1 MEEGDI
7 LDIGDL
13 GVEEEKKQSQQQSPY
28 GAPARRTIGEGQS
41 VRNVGNRC

>member
-13 GVEEEKKQSQQQSPY
+13 GVEEQNLQNKGAKKDDNQEKTKIY
-28 GAPARRTIGEGQS
+28 K
-41 VRNVGNRC
+41 